1 MALSSPKNDPLAQSM
16 SLQVFKLNQSIPQR
30 RNHA

>member
-1 MALSSPKNDPLAQSM
+1 MALASLKNRRLAQSM
-16 SLQVFKLNQSIPQR
+16 SLQVFKINSQHPQR

>member
-1 MALSSPKNDPLAQSM
+1 MVLASPKNDPLAQSM
-16 SLQVFKLNQSIPQR
+16 SLQVFKINLSNPQR